1 MTTRRSALAGLAALA
16 AKPLFAQT
24 PKPQPQLANAA
35 ANPLDDQTI
44 VVDVTRVNVLYTVTD
59 RKGRF
64 ITDLEKTDFEVREG
78 KREQEIL
85 EFARETDL
93 PLRLAVLID
102 SSNSI
107 RGSFRFLQDAALQFV
122 QSVVRQGQDRATV
135 LSFDTVPQFVTD
147 LTDNMP
153 TLEKGI
159 RGLRPG
165 GGTALYDAIALS
177 CEEKLIQDQPR
188 HKFRRA
194 LILLSDGEDTLS
206 HNSRDQALEMAHKA
220 DAVIFAISTNV
231 TRMPSDGDKVLKYL
245 AAETGGTT
253 FFPFKV
259 EDLTQ
264 SFENIANEMRH
275 QYSVLYSPNPLRADG
290 LYHEVEVRMKAKKD
304 FIVRARKGY
313 YAPKF

>member
-1 MTTRRSALAGLAALA
+1 MKFRLLLLLAAVFAMQGQQKPADTA
-16 AKPLFAQT
+16 AK
-24 PKPQPQLANAA
+24 AA
-35 ANPLDDQTI
+35 SPVDETQTI

-59 RKGRF
+59 KKGRF
-64 ITDLEKTDFEVREG
+64 ITDLAKDDFEVREG
-78 KREQEIL
+78 KKSQDIL
-85 EFARETDL
+85 EFNRETDL
-93 PLRLAVLID
+93 PLRLAVLVD
-102 SSNSI
+102 ASNSI

-122 QSVVRQGQDRATV
+122 QSVVRPGQDKATIM
-135 LSFDTVPQFVTD
+135 SFDTVPQFVTD
-147 LTDNMP
+147 LSDNMP
-153 TLEKGI
+153 LLEKGI

-165 GGTALYDAIALS
+165 GGTALYDAIYLA

-188 HKFRRA
+188 HKYRRA
-194 LILLSDGEDTLS
+194 LIILSDGEDTQS
-206 HNSRDQALEMAHKA
+206 HYSRDQALEMAHKA
-220 DAVIFAISTNV
+220 DAAIFAISTNV

-253 FFPFKV
+253 FFPFKI

-290 LYHEVEVRMKAKKD
+290 LYHELEVRMRTKKD
-304 FIVRARKGY
+304 FVVRARKGY